1 MSEILMANSEHLAM
15 LRKGAQAWNDYSE
28 KQGFDFPNYPDL
40 RNADLQRLDMAG
52 VNLTKARLSG
62 CNLRGADL
70 SHAILRGAEL
80 DGAELSSTKFVEAD
94 LREAKISDTRLTL
107 ADMRSARLESA
118 LLINADMWGV
128 KLTHSKMHKAQL
140 ARASV
145 WEADLRGAQMTHM
158 NLWRA
163 SFVKSNMQEV
173 DLSGSDMRLASFS
186 EVDLTGAKIID
197 CNVYGTSA
205 WNLELDHT
213 IQRNLVIN
221 NSLEGGITVDNLE
234 VAQFIYMLT
243 NNKKIRDLI
252 DTITSKAV
260 LILGRF
266 TPERKVI
273 LDALR
278 DNLRNKDYVS
288 IIFDFEKPSSK
299 NLTETISTLAHMARF
314 IIADITDAKSIPQ
327 ELQRIVPDNP
337 SLPVRPLVLSSQYE
351 YAMFKDF
358 LDYPWVLMPYRY
370 ESLAELLDSL
380 EEEVIVPAIS
390 KAREVE
396 ERRKAIEDE
405 MTK

>member
-1 MSEILMANSEHLAM
+1 MANGEHLDV
-15 LRKGAQAWNDYSE
+15 LRKGAGEWNDYSE

-40 RNADLQRLDMAG
+40 RNADLQGLDLTGAI
-52 VNLTKARLSG
+52 LTKALLTG
-62 CNLRGADL
+62 CNLRDADL
-70 SHAILRGAEL
+70 SHAILRGAKF
-80 DGAELSSTKFVEAD
+80 DGADLSATKFVAAD
-94 LREAKISDTRLTL
+94 LREAHLNDVRLTL
-107 ADMRSARLESA
+107 AEMQFARLESA

-128 KLTHSKMHKAQL
+128 KLAQAKMHKAQL

-158 NLWRA
+158 NLWRT
-163 SFVKSNMQEV
+163 SFVKSNLQEV

-186 EVDLTGAKIID
+186 EVDLTGATITG
-197 CNVYGTSA
+197 CYVYGTSA

-213 IQRNLVIN
+213 TQRNLVISD
-221 NSLEGGITVDNLE
+221 SLDGGITVDNLE

-243 NNKKIRDLI
+243 NNKKIRALI

-266 TPERKVI
+266 TPERKTV

-278 DNLRNKDYVS
+278 DKLREHDYVS

-299 NLTETISTLAHMARF
+299 NLTETISTLAQLARF
-314 IIADITDAKSIPQ
+314 VIADITDAKSIPQ

-337 SLPVRPLVLSSQYE
+337 SLPVQPIILSSQYA

-358 LDYPWVLMPYRY
+358 LDYPWVLVPHRY
-370 ESLAELLDSL
+370 ESLEALLISL
-380 EEEVIVPAIS
+380 EDQVIAPAIN
-390 KAREVE
+390 KAQEVE
-396 ERRKAIEDE
+396 ERRRVIEKE
-405 MTK
+405 MVK